1 MPPDAVMD
9 GFSDEQL
16 VHLVAWQNLYGPITP
31 RRMDIV
37 LARLGM
43 DVVTPHLKRGARPK
57 LRDHLMVWSRAD
69 RPSRSGRDILGIV
82 QSIQAEYDRDDAQQ
96 ARGRRRM
103 GGG

>member
-1 MPPDAVMD
+1 MTR
-9 GFSDEQL
+9 FSDEQI

-43 DVVTPHLKRGARPK
+43 DVVAPHLKKGARPR

-69 RPSRSGRDILGIV
+69 RPARTGREILGIV
-82 QSIQAEYDRDDAQQ
+82 QGLQAQFEQEDDQHT
-96 ARGRRRM
+96 RTKRSGRRARKKE
-103 GGG
+103 G